1 LLKEQTLNGH
11 LGLIHSILPAT
22 VDVRVTVPEDHPS
35 TKNLGA
41 ERNGSG
47 TIVDPDGY
55 ILTVNYVVT
64 GASSITVTM
73 ADGEQYPGE
82 VVAQD
87 LDSGLALLRIP
98 AARLPFLK
106 PTAQPAVLGQ
116 ATLIIASSGNNERK
130 LSGGYVTAL
139 DPYDGHW
146 EYMLERTVRV
156 TAVNPGYGGGTLAN
170 FKGELL
176 GVVSLNLPDV
186 GKFSLAI
193 PISYY
198 VDQEQAFKQRSLV
211 SQRPWL
217 GFYPQLLAGHVVVG
231 GVTEGSPADRYGMK
245 EGDIILNVEKAE
257 IRSRRQLYQELWK
270 KRPGEPISLRVLR
283 NETSVELSIIGVD
296 RTKRYGR

>member
-1 LLKEQTLNGH
+1 LNGH

-87 LDSGLALLRIP
+87 LDSGLALLKVP
-98 AARLPFLK
+98 AVGLPFLK
-106 PTAQPAVLGQ
+106 ATAQPAALGQ
-116 ATLIIASSGNNERK
+116 ATLIVASSGNNERK
-130 LSGGYVTAL
+130 VSGGYVTSL
-139 DPYDGHW
+139 EPYDGHW

-156 TAVNPGYGGGTLAN
+156 TAVNPGFGGGTLAN

-176 GVVSLNLPDV
+176 GVLSLNLADV

-198 VDQEQAFKQRSLV
+198 VDQEQAFKQRSVV

-283 NETSVELSIIGVD
+283 NETSVELNIIGVD